1 MEPHLYQYAA
11 GSHGHML
18 SVETPMCIQQS
29 VMSGTEQ
36 TFKDLPLTLCWKIDE
51 AISNIGYQ
59 SVSSTGCPGTSW

>member
-1 MEPHLYQYAA
+1 
-11 GSHGHML
+11 ML